1 MIDIENDFRNIN
13 TTAIKSPVKSPK
25 SKYIN
30 NVEMEILESLNIN
43 IKLMND
49 IFKIKDKHDLSK
61 LCSTEYTK
69 LINILNEKKEFLL
82 NIVIRHDKSIDL
94 NKKQLQKL
102 EIICNNFNKF
112 LIIIYKLC
120 TSLDSK

>member
-1 MIDIENDFRNIN
+1 MIDIENGFRNIN
-13 TTAIKSPVKSPK
+13 TAIKSPVKSPK

-30 NVEMEILESLNIN
+30 NVELEILESLNIN

-49 IFKIKDKHDLSK
+49 IFQIKEKHDLSK

-112 LIIIYKLC
+112 LITIYKLC